1 VLISIPTA
9 NYSATY
15 TGTPSVV
22 TNGSNT
28 ILIFTSSG
36 SYTA

>member
-1 VLISIPTA
+1 VPTA
-9 NYSATY
+9 FYSGTY
-15 TGTPSVV
+15 TGSPSVV

-28 ILIFTSSG
+28 ILIFTASG

>member
-1 VLISIPTA
+1 VPTA
-9 NYSATY
+9 FYSGIS
-15 TGTPSVV
+15 TGSPSVV

-28 ILIFTSSG
+28 ILIFTTSG